1 MASVSSETAL
11 MFLKTGQTNVVRILI
26 DALKEILEDANLECT
41 PTGIKINCIDN
52 SRSVF
57 VQCELSSFEHY
68 ECKQLIYIGINMA
81 KLCKVIKMIGNSET
95 ISMWV
100 DENSP
105 LSLNVVYQDRE
116 AKKVSHT
123 ELNMLDLDAH
133 SYTMPDSIEFQSV
146 ITMPSIEFQQ
156 IIRNL
161 SSVSDEV
168 EITKVG
174 NQLKFSTA
182 GRPEFHHSIS
192 FHGLTFLQN
201 ESPDDIIRNV
211 YSLHHMSMFIKCT
224 NLSPFVELYLKNDFC
239 IIVKYTCGS
248 LGSIRFFATPRR
260 SAPLE
265 EDEE

>member
-1 MASVSSETAL
+1 MPDNPI
-11 MFLKTGQTNVVRILI
+11 MFLRTGQTNVVRILI

-41 PTGIKINCIDN
+41 ETGIRINCMDN

-57 VQCELSSFEHY
+57 VQCELSSFEQY
-68 ECKQLIYIGINMA
+68 QCSRPLFIGVNMN
-81 KLCKVIKMIGNSET
+81 KLCKVIKMISNSET

-100 DENSP
+100 DEASP
-105 LSLNVVYQDRE
+105 LSLNIVYQDRD
-116 AKKVSHT
+116 AKKISHT

-133 SYTMPDSIEFQSV
+133 SYEMPESMDFQSV
-146 ITMPSIEFQQ
+146 ITMPSAEFQQ

-161 SSVSDEV
+161 SSVADEV

-182 GRPEFHHSIS
+182 GRPEFNHSIA

-201 ESPDDIIRNV
+201 PEPDDIIKNT

-224 NLSPFVELYLKNDFC
+224 NLSPFVELYLKNDFA
-239 IIVKYTCGS
+239 IIIKYTCGS
-248 LGSIRFFATPRR
+248 LGSIRFYATPRR
-260 SAPLE
+260 APDDDD
-265 EDEE
+265 DE